1 MTNIIINIVGLTAI
15 LGVGLLMASFGKL
28 SVKTMEKTK
37 EIDRLKAYIYEL
49 QQTEKELMKMNENLQ
64 TKLYKK

>member
-1 MTNIIINIVGLTAI
+1 MIDIIT
-15 LGVGLLMASFGKL
+15 VGLLIGSLIL
-28 SVKTMEKTK
+28 SVVNNRAHIK
-37 EIDRLKAYIYEL
+37 EIDRLNKYIDEL